1 MKRETGS
8 WFTILHGQRSQSE
21 GVMRGFQTNL
31 QVAVT
36 LAVPVSALSRVAAA
50 EIGLR
55 RQEVQLV
62 G

>member
-1 MKRETGS
+1 
-8 WFTILHGQRSQSE
+8 
-21 GVMRGFQTNL
+21 MRGFQTNL
-31 QVAVT
+31 EVAVT
-36 LAVPVSALSRVAAA
+36 LPVPVSALSRVAAV

>member
-1 MKRETGS
+1 
-8 WFTILHGQRSQSE
+8 
-21 GVMRGFQTNL
+21 MRGFQTNL